1 MQGAAE
7 SAVADRRMARSAATR
22 AAVVEAM
29 LGLIQEG
36 DLRPT
41 APRIATR
48 AGVSLRSVFQ
58 HFADLD
64 ALFAAAADRQTERI
78 LRLARRLDADGP
90 LERRLGVF
98 VAQRARIL
106 EDISPVR
113 RAALLMEPFSTE
125 IGKRLSH
132 ARRLGRAELQRV
144 FAPEL
149 AACAAGARG
158 EMLAALA
165 AASGFSA
172 WEALRT
178 HQGLSITGA
187 ERAMA
192 LMLGALLHRGAG
204 APARGARWSGSA
216 STTAPMGRRGKLR
229 ESLTRQ
235 RSRHRQPINRR

>member
-106 EDISPVR
+106 EDIAPVR

-158 EMLAALA
+158 EVLAALA
-165 AASGFSA
+165 AASGFST

-178 HQGLSITGA
+178 HQGLSIAGA

-192 LMLGALLHRGAG
+192 LLLGALLRRGA
-204 APARGARWSGSA
+204 AAAARGARWSD
-216 STTAPMGRRGKLR
+216 STSTAPATGRRGRLHQSPR
-229 ESLTRQ
+229 RQ
-235 RSRHRQPINRR
+235 RSRHRQPITCR